1 LLWGQGLFLDRTKV
15 SPHIAWPN
23 GAPTFGTRTVVYR
36 IVAVRS
42 TARGDVAE
50 FPVNLGVSGKMP
62 AQFLPRDQYNAA
74 A

>member
-50 FPVNLGVSGKMP
+50 FPVNLGVSVWR
-62 AQFLPRDQYNAA
+62 LS
-74 A
+74 